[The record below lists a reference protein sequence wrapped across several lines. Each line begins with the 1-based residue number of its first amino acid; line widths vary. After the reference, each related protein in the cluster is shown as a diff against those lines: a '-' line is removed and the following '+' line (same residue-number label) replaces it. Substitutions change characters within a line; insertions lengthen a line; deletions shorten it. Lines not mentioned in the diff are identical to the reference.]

1 MTEEQYDKF
10 KSDNKV
16 STLSAWT
23 GDYVQDLMEE
33 VFYEGYCA
41 GYESAIRR
49 LRITGPSSLGCNFK
63 KFFDENM
70 PTIHA
75 HLNAIREI
83 EAEEKE

>member
-49 LRITGPSSLGCNFK
+49 L
-63 KFFDENM
+63 
-70 PTIHA
+70 
-75 HLNAIREI
+75 
-83 EAEEKE
+83 